1 MTYGGTTIRI
11 LDGNFMVIKQA
22 MDQKDIKILNMQISN
37 NKASE
42 FLKKKWGKK
51 TKEIDKFKS

>member
-51 TKEIDKFKS
+51 TKEIDNFKS